1 MPARAAR
8 RRGWRWPLTRRR
20 VAPAAPLAV
29 AAVLMSLSVVL
40 RAPVFDYHGPPEPHP
55 MNLYLTAHSG
65 SYSDIAHL
73 YFRDRIGQQ
82 PVPYFDYRFEYPV
95 LTGVFVWVAGLLGTS
110 LGAYFLAS
118 SALLIGLG
126 LLTVWALGK
135 MDGVNVWIFAAAPA
149 LVFYTALNWDLLG
162 VFLLVIALLLFQRRR
177 DIPASAVLAL
187 STWAKFFPI
196 VLLPLV
202 LSLRVADRRW
212 RSAIGIAA
220 TFIAVTLAVNAPFA
234 VDPSGNHW
242 LRKSW
247 LYFFDFT
254 RTRPPRATIWK
265 PLLGAG
271 TDLVATPLIVAGL
284 LAVVILAVRHRARPG
299 GSLIPGS
306 VAALLWVFAMAK
318 VYSPQ
323 YAIWIFALLAVVAAP
338 IRLAVLFALV
348 DVLLFTTTFG
358 PLYPGLPLHALQWLA
373 DGLRQA
379 ATVGLAVWVVQN
391 RLAGAST
398 VPR

>member
-1 MPARAAR
+1 
-8 RRGWRWPLTRRR
+8 
-20 VAPAAPLAV
+20 
-29 AAVLMSLSVVL
+29 
-40 RAPVFDYHGPPEPHP
+40 

-73 YFRDRIGQQ
+73 YFRDHLGQH
-82 PVPYFDYRFEYPV
+82 PMPYVDYRFEYPV
-95 LTGVFVWVAGLLGTS
+95 LTGVFVWVASLLGTS
-110 LGAYFLAS
+110 LGAYFLVS
-118 SALLIGLG
+118 CALLIGFG
-126 LLTVWALGK
+126 LLTVWALGQI
-135 MDGVNVWIFAAAPA
+135 DGVNAWIFAAAPA
-149 LVFYTALNWDLLG
+149 LAFYAALNWDLLA
-162 VFLLVIALLLFQRRR
+162 VCLLVIALLLFQRGR
-177 DIPASAVLAL
+177 DIPATAVLAL

-202 LSLRVADRRW
+202 LALRVADRRW

-220 TFIAVTLAVNAPFA
+220 TFIAVTVAVNAPFA
-234 VDPSGNHW
+234 VDPSGNGW

-265 PLLGAG
+265 PLLGHG

-284 LAVVILAVRHRARPG
+284 AAIVILAVRNRARRG
-299 GSLIPGS
+299 GSLIPAS
-306 VAALLWVFAMAK
+306 VAGLLWVFAIAK

-323 YAIWIFALLAVVAAP
+323 YAIWIFALLALVAAP

-373 DGLRQA
+373 DGLRQIVTA
-379 ATVGLAVWVVQN
+379 GLAVWVVRN
-391 RLAGAST
+391 RLAGGST
-398 VPR
+398 PIPFPRSGRFAVGAGRSPLGSTHPL